1 MPKPDVIQDAAK
13 QAASKGL
20 PPDTSTSV
28 KQQQSELGPNVLL
41 SEHMNAAG
49 DPVPDPSFD
58 TKAKKPSEDDPDLYT
73 AMNAETADFD

>member
-1 MPKPDVIQDAAK
+1 MPKPEVIQDAAK

-28 KQQQSELGPNVLL
+28 KQQQRELGPNVLL

-49 DPVPDPSFD
+49 EPVLDPSLD
-58 TKAKKPSEDDPDLYT
+58 TTTKKSSDDDSDLYT